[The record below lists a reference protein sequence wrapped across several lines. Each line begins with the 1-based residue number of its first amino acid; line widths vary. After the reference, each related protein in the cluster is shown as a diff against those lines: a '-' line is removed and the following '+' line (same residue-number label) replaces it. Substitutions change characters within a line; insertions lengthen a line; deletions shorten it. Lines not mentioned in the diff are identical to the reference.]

1 MSDTQPISSI
11 PGPPLRVAVV
21 ALFVD
26 GDEVLMLHQVSP
38 PEPDCWD
45 LPGGGLE
52 PMEPILT
59 GLRREVW
66 EETGIQDFQ
75 CDRLLTVFEQFFPN
89 ADAPISHTIHLIH
102 QCTLPVRP
110 AMLQGDP
117 TEVGPEGIQWRAIAN
132 LRQEDCSARAWA
144 ALRALGRVA

>member
-1 MSDTQPISSI
+1 MLDPQPRSSN
-11 PGPPLRVAVV
+11 PRPVLRVTVV

-38 PEPDCWD
+38 LEPDCWD
-45 LPGGGLE
+45 LPGGGLDPLE
-52 PMEPILT
+52 PVLV

-89 ADAPISHTIHLIH
+89 ADAPTSHTLHLIY
-102 QCTLPVRP
+102 QCTLPDRP
-110 AMLQGDP
+110 ATLQGDP
-117 TEVGPEGIQWRAIAN
+117 SEVGPKGIQWRAIAS

-144 ALRALGRVA
+144 ALRAIGRVA

>member
-11 PGPPLRVAVV
+11 PGPPLRVTAV

-52 PMEPILT
+52 PMESILT

-66 EETGIQDFQ
+66 EETGIQNFQ

-89 ADAPISHTIHLIH
+89 ADAPTSHTIHLIH

-117 TEVGPEGIQWRAIAN
+117 AEVGTKGIQWRAIAS